1 LSTENIKIVATVV
14 LYNPDDIVYDNI
26 ATYVSFIDKL
36 IVIDNSTKHNT
47 QLINKIE
54 TSFNNMIYINNND
67 NLGIATALNIACDRA
82 MELGYEWI
90 LTMDQDSKFVNFE
103 EYKYCLS
110 EIIKKEKDI
119 AIVTLKHTHDV
130 GSIKIE
136 SNLCGYE
143 EKDIVITS
151 GNFVNLYLFDKIGRF
166 DDSLFIDMVD
176 YDFSHKVIVNG
187 YKIVQ
192 MSQHY
197 LIHQLGEVFMRKN
210 FLTGK
215 VKEKIEHNPQRVYY
229 MTRNRLYLSKKYSAL
244 SPREYSL
251 LKTVNILFIHDV
263 IKILLYEDNKIDKL
277 YAKCLGL
284 YHFVIG
290 RYGKYDI

>member
-26 ATYVSFIDKL
+26 ATYVSFVDKL

-67 NLGIATALNIACDRA
+67 NLGIATALNIACDKA
-82 MELGYEWI
+82 FMLGYDWI

>member
-1 LSTENIKIVATVV
+1 MSTENIKIVATVV